1 MKQAL
6 RQLLGDFLS
15 AILFVAIYTLSGNLV
30 AAAGIAVAAGIGR
43 FVFLWQTT
51 HRIELVQWVSMALVV
66 VLGGATMLTQ
76 SPRFLMLKPT
86 IVHLA
91 VAAIMLQRGWMLR
104 YLPEIVLRNVPEATI
119 VAAGY
124 GWAALLA
131 ALGFTNLVIALNFDF
146 VTWAWFISVGSV
158 GAKLTAFLLQ
168 YAVFRAIMRQRLAH
182 PAVRG
187 DWAYAAVS
195 TELSDVSSSSA
206 GVTSTSAKSS
216 SDRSVTS

>member
-30 AAAGIAVAAGIGR
+30 AAAGIAVAAGVAR

-51 HRIELVQWVSMALVV
+51 RRIELVQWVSMALVV

-91 VAAIMLQRGWMLR
+91 VADIMLQPGWMLR
-104 YLPEIVLRNVPEATI
+104 YLP
-119 VAAGY
+119 
-124 GWAALLA
+124 
-131 ALGFTNLVIALNFDF
+131 
-146 VTWAWFISVGSV
+146 
-158 GAKLTAFLLQ
+158 
-168 YAVFRAIMRQRLAH
+168 
-182 PAVRG
+182 
-187 DWAYAAVS
+187 
-195 TELSDVSSSSA
+195 
-206 GVTSTSAKSS
+206 
-216 SDRSVTS
+216 